1 MPRVTPPPM
10 RIFRSAWMESRCTA
24 SVFTTTVRAPWMP
37 IRWRRWTELP
47 PAPPHPITRTRG
59 RASVNESRN
68 DWFPVRCAV
77 SRPIRDLIPG
87 GPRWRPPLPAR
98 LRGRAFPA
106 ISLAVGP
113 FHGLVE
119 PPADV
124 LSDRVADR
132 VLHGHGVARLDE
144 LLKVHHVSFRQFDH
158 ELADVIRRELD
169 VDETVD
175 RGANRIGDR
184 RERTAFHELM
194 EGFHFVR
201 RQPDGDPLRFRW
213 HRPPPQFGF
222 LSDIRMTITLFK
234 HMSTRLSKVRAP
246 TPGGRARTGWRSAAR
261 TNLEGSHPIVFRVV
275 FDLGEMQGLQHGR
288 DVHPESPA
296 KTLLQSIPPTDGIL
310 RESTPR
316 FDGPVRG
323 WLLLVGAS
331 EGHPVSARLEHLVQ
345 VVDASEVVPELRAPR
360 LDDERGR
367 IKSLVAE
374 RLKFRCPNRRLQVP
388 RMFARALTGLAF
400 ARHPEIPRLI
410 RVRCPR
416 MPLARCGSRRA
427 KNRWI
432 AISTIRRLQVTGIME
447 EITLS
452 GGDLPAHDSPKIERH
467 GRASP

>member
-1 MPRVTPPPM
+1 
-10 RIFRSAWMESRCTA
+10 MESRCTA
-24 SVFTTTVRAPWMP
+24 SVFTTIVRAPWMP

-59 RASVNESRN
+59 RASVKESRN

-77 SRPIRDLIPG
+77 SRPIRDPIPG

-124 LSDRVADR
+124 LPDRVADR

-175 RGANRIGDR
+175 CGTNRIGDR

-222 LSDIRMTITLFK
+222 LSDIRMTITLYK
-234 HMSTRLSKVRAP
+234 HMSTRLSKVRTP
-246 TPGGRARTGWRSAAR
+246 TPREESKDGVEIGVADEPRGLASDCFSGCVRPRRDAGPPARAGRTSRIAREDPSSVRTTHRRDSSGIDPTLQRSRPRLASAR
-261 TNLEGSHPIVFRVV
+261 RRFR
-275 FDLGEMQGLQHGR
+275 
-288 DVHPESPA
+288 
-296 KTLLQSIPPTDGIL
+296 
-310 RESTPR
+310 
-316 FDGPVRG
+316 
-323 WLLLVGAS
+323 GAS
-331 EGHPVSARLEHLVQ
+331 S
-345 VVDASEVVPELRAPR
+345 LRA
-360 LDDERGR
+360 
-367 IKSLVAE
+367 
-374 RLKFRCPNRRLQVP
+374 
-388 RMFARALTGLAF
+388 T
-400 ARHPEIPRLI
+400 
-410 RVRCPR
+410 
-416 MPLARCGSRRA
+416 
-427 KNRWI
+427 
-432 AISTIRRLQVTGIME
+432 
-447 EITLS
+447 
-452 GGDLPAHDSPKIERH
+452 
-467 GRASP
+467 